1 MRRLPLSRRLRSLA
15 MAFVA
20 VAVVA
25 SGIFIAS
32 PDAEAQTSI
41 SINGA
46 NDATVLASS
55 LFGNSCT
62 SVSDAMLVGGSAT
75 PATSQVGTFTAGGLG
90 ISDGIILGTGS
101 VEALSGSTANTI
113 ASFGGAALGQ
123 SDPAIDVLATN
134 GAFDAASLTFD
145 ITSPIATTIS
155 GRYFLASEE
164 WTEYVDSG
172 YADALAIFVNGTNVA
187 LVPSTTSVV
196 SIDTV
201 NQTANPAYF
210 INNDIHDSTP
220 ATPLSIEPDGFT
232 VPIDFTAS
240 LVAGVNTIK
249 LGVVDDG
256 DNRYDSWAF
265 FEGQSFTCP
274 PPSLSVV
281 KAADVTSVDAVGDL
295 IQYSFTVTNDGVIP
309 VSGLVCERSDGG
321 RSHLFGDISRRWS
334 IDDLYC

>member
-1 MRRLPLSRRLRSLA
+1 MCPRNMRRLPLSHRLRSLA

-41 SINGA
+41 SINGS
-46 NDATVLASS
+46 NDAVALASS

-62 SVSDAMLVGGSAT
+62 SVSNAMLVGGSAT
-75 PATSQVGTFTAGGLG
+75 PANSQVGTFTAGGLG
-90 ISDGIILGTGS
+90 ISNGIVLSTGS
-101 VEALSGSTANTI
+101 VEAISGSTANTVEN
-113 ASFGGAALGQ
+113 FGGAALGQ

-134 GAFDAASLTFD
+134 GAFDTASLTFD

-172 YADALAIFVNGTNVA
+172 FADALAIFVNGTNVA

-201 NQTANPAYF
+201 NQTTNPAYF
-210 INNDIHDSTP
+210 VNNDIHDSSP
-220 ATPLSIEPDGFT
+220 AIPLLIEPDGFT

-240 LVAGVNTIK
+240 LVAGINTIK
-249 LGVVDDG
+249 IGVVDDG
-256 DNRYDSWAF
+256 DDRYDSWAF
-265 FEGQSFTCP
+265 LRGRASPALHRHFRLRRTP
-274 PPSLSVV
+274 MSL
-281 KAADVTSVDAVGDL
+281 
-295 IQYSFTVTNDGVIP
+295 
-309 VSGLVCERSDGG
+309 RSTRTQTRFSI
-321 RSHLFGDISRRWS
+321 RSP
-334 IDDLYC
+334 